1 MIHSDSL
8 YLQDELTVEWQQG
21 HFVSNVVSNF
31 TSNAEIQLFTLLLNS
46 AKWIKVDFVQLIQ
59 QTPGKIQISLPTE
72 AYMAIRNLLPSGTVA
87 PVAFRVEWTVSKRL
101 TRPLKYWTWSEMYF
115 LPSKRLQTTDFKEEI
130 GKRCRNPYPRLNS
143 TAESLSSCPVTE
155 KQIRNILGDFEE
167 VILGSEYT
175 TPNYSTQYYQYLR
188 PLAKTCFIQ
197 SIAQRLAN
205 RSNYRLCVM
214 VHASLFEY
222 QYGSPFECLP
232 PAIVLFT
239 NYP

>member
-1 MIHSDSL
+1 MPSSIVFVVPHYRAHEVVIHSDSL
-8 YLQDELTVEWQQG
+8 YLQDKLTVEWQQG

-115 LPSKRLQTTDFKEEI
+115 LPSERLQTTDFKEEI

-143 TAESLSSCPVTE
+143 TAEKSFLLPCDRE
-155 KQIRNILGDFEE
+155 ANQ
-167 VILGSEYT
+167 EY
-175 TPNYSTQYYQYLR
+175 SR
-188 PLAKTCFIQ
+188 
-197 SIAQRLAN
+197 
-205 RSNYRLCVM
+205 
-214 VHASLFEY
+214 
-222 QYGSPFECLP
+222 
-232 PAIVLFT
+232 
-239 NYP
+239 